1 MSSWWTNVRDRLP
14 REQTIL
20 VALMCA
26 YVATGFV
33 GLRLAYVHP
42 AVTLIWPPAG
52 IALGAVLVLG
62 YRVWPGVL
70 VASVIVYSIVL
81 GGQPAV
87 LAIAAGN
94 TLECVLGAYLINR
107 FGGGRHALQSPRD
120 SFRFAGLT
128 ALSATTVSAT
138 IGTVSLILTGVA
150 PLSQYLTLWLN
161 WAGGHFA
168 GTLLMGP
175 FVMLWIQGPKSRL
188 KAREAIEGTAVFL
201 SVILIGLV
209 VFCGIPSAARGYPL
223 ELLCIPV
230 LLWAAFRLGRR
241 ASSTA
246 ILILTTL
253 AVVGTL
259 HGNGPFFRTTP
270 MQSLAMVMG
279 FMCLTAVMT
288 LTLAALASEYTV
300 TEAQLRELVVTDPVT
315 GLPNSPPPAGRAQRR
330 DRAIEPERSRVRR
343 GVLRHRRVEAH
354 QRRARSS
361 DGQPRRVPVRRD
373 DSRGRAATTDTP
385 ARYGGDEFVA
395 VLPDTDEEGAR
406 LVIKRVHERLAEDTD
421 KPQLATSAGLAMY
434 PRDGGTPTT
443 LLAAADRAL
452 YAVKAEKANARRRG
466 VVPIRDWSSVGTKAN

>member
-1 MSSWWTNVRDRLP
+1 MSSWWITVRDRLP

-26 YVATGFV
+26 YVATGV
-33 GLRLAYVHP
+33 AGLRLADVHP

-70 VASVIVYSIVL
+70 VASVIVYSTVL

-94 TLECVLGAYLINR
+94 TLECVIGAYLINR

-188 KAREAIEGTAVFL
+188 KPREAIEGTAVFL

-259 HGNGPFFRTTP
+259 NGNGPFFRTTP
-270 MQSLAMVMG
+270 IQSLAMVMG

-288 LTLAALASEYTV
+288 LTLAALASEYAV

-315 GLPNSPPPAGRAQRR
+315 GLPN
-330 DRAIEPERSRVRR
+330 
-343 GVLRHRRVEAH
+343 HRRLLDVLSAEI
-354 QRRARSS
+354 ARSNRS
-361 DGQPRRVPVRRD
+361 DRGFAVVFFDIDGLKRIND
-373 DSRGRAATTDTP
+373 DLGHLMGSRALCRFAETIRAVCRATDTP

-443 LLAAADRAL
+443 LLAAADRVL
-452 YAVKAEKANARRRG
+452 YAAKTEKANARRRG

>member
-1 MSSWWTNVRDRLP
+1 MSSWWDTVRDRLP
-14 REQTIL
+14 REQTTL
-20 VALMCA
+20 AVLFAA
-26 YVATGFV
+26 YIATGFL
-33 GLRLAYVHP
+33 GLRLAYLHP
-42 AVTLIWPPAG
+42 AVTMIWPPAG

-70 VASVIVYSIVL
+70 VASVIVYSIIL

-128 ALSATTVSAT
+128 ALAATTVSAT
-138 IGTVSLILTGVA
+138 IGTVSLILTNLA
-150 PLSQYLTLWLN
+150 PLSLYLPLWLN
-161 WAGGHFA
+161 WAVGQFA
-168 GTLLMGP
+168 GTLLVGP
-175 FVMLWIQGPKSRL
+175 FVMLWIQGPSSRF
-188 KAREAIEGTAVFL
+188 KPREAIEATAVFL
-201 SVILIGLV
+201 AVILIGLV
-209 VFCGIPSAARGYPL
+209 VFCGVPSAARGYPL

-230 LLWAAFRLGRR
+230 LLWTAFRLGRR

-259 HGNGPFFRTTP
+259 SGNGPFFRTTP
-270 MQSLAMVMG
+270 IHSLGMVIA

-288 LTLAALASEYTV
+288 MTLAALASEYAV

-315 GLPNSPPPAGRAQRR
+315 GLPN
-330 DRAIEPERSRVRR
+330 
-343 GVLRHRRVEAH
+343 HRRLVDVLGAEI
-354 QRRARSS
+354 ARSNRS
-361 DGQPRRVPVRRD
+361 DRGFAVVFFDIDGLKRIND
-373 DSRGRAATTDTP
+373 DLGHLMGSRALCRFAETIRAVCRATDTP
-385 ARYGGDEFVA
+385 ARYGGDEFVC

>member
-1 MSSWWTNVRDRLP
+1 MSSWWITVRDRLP

-138 IGTVSLILTGVA
+138 IGTVSLILTGLA
-150 PLSQYLTLWLN
+150 PLSQYLTLLVN

-188 KAREAIEGTAVFL
+188 KPREAIEGTAVFL
-201 SVILIGLV
+201 AVILIGLV

-259 HGNGPFFRTTP
+259 NGNGPFFRTTP
-270 MQSLAMVMG
+270 IQSLAMVMG

-288 LTLAALASEYTV
+288 LTLAALASEYAV

-315 GLPNSPPPAGRAQRR
+315 GLPN
-330 DRAIEPERSRVRR
+330 
-343 GVLRHRRVEAH
+343 HRRLLDVLGAEI
-354 QRRARSS
+354 ARSNRS
-361 DGQPRRVPVRRD
+361 DRGFAVVFFDIDGLKRIND
-373 DSRGRAATTDTP
+373 DLGHLMGSRALCRFAETIRAVCRATDTP

-406 LVIKRVHERLAEDTD
+406 LVIRRVHERLAEDTD

-443 LLAAADRAL
+443 LLAAADRVL

>member
-1 MSSWWTNVRDRLP
+1 MSSWWDSVRDRLP
-14 REQTIL
+14 REQAIL
-20 VALMCA
+20 AGLFVAYL
-26 YVATGFV
+26 ATGFL

-70 VASVIVYSIVL
+70 VASVIVYSVVI

-94 TLECVLGAYLINR
+94 TLESVLGAYLINR

-128 ALSATTVSAT
+128 ALAATTVSAT
-138 IGTVSLILTGVA
+138 VGTISLILTGLA
-150 PLSQYLTLWLN
+150 PLSQYLPIWLN
-161 WAGGHFA
+161 WAAGHFA
-168 GTLLMGP
+168 GTLLVGP
-175 FVMLWIQGPKSRL
+175 FVMLWIQGPRSRFTP
-188 KAREAIEGTAVFL
+188 REAIEATAVFL
-201 SVILIGLV
+201 AVILIGLV

-259 HGNGPFFRTTP
+259 NGNGPFFRTTP
-270 MQSLAMVMG
+270 IDSLAMVMA

-288 LTLAALASEYTV
+288 LTLAALASEYAV

-315 GLPNSPPPAGRAQRR
+315 GLPN
-330 DRAIEPERSRVRR
+330 
-343 GVLRHRRVEAH
+343 HRRLLDVMSAEI
-354 QRRARSS
+354 ARSNRS
-361 DGQPRRVPVRRD
+361 DRGFAVVFFDIDGLKRIND
-373 DSRGRAATTDTP
+373 DLGHLMGSRALCRFAETIRAVCRATDTP

-406 LVIKRVHERLAEDTD
+406 LVIRRVHERLAEDTD